1 MGTIDTIKTNIL
13 NGITI
18 IIDRY
23 SYSGI
28 AFSVAKGLDF
38 EWCKQTE
45 NGLLKPD
52 IIIYLTGQ
60 TKIWHQDMV
69 MEVKFMKELK
79 FKIKLRML

>member
-1 MGTIDTIKTNIL
+1 MNIFIRQIYDFFFLFFLSDEDIHILFSKNRWEIIDTIKTNIL

-38 EWCKQTE
+38 
-45 NGLLKPD
+45 
-52 IIIYLTGQ
+52 
-60 TKIWHQDMV
+60 
-69 MEVKFMKELK
+69 
-79 FKIKLRML
+79 

>member
-1 MGTIDTIKTNIL
+1 MSDEDIHILFSKIDGKLLIQLKTNIL

-18 IIDRY
+18 SIDRY

-60 TKIWHQDMV
+60 NK
-69 MEVKFMKELK
+69 KYG
-79 FKIKLRML
+79 IKTWLWK